1 MLGKWKAPRVFEVLI
16 HNKDRV
22 CRTGLVVDVP
32 TTASSTPFMFCLCV
46 QTAPSCACGVGAPL
60 VDEGQVVAL
69 QRAAQAVHV
78 VARGGLLNRARA
90 CIGACSSRHRV
101 NLQLFSL
108 DTLRYTEL

>member
-1 MLGKWKAPRVFEVLI
+1 MPARRVKQKQSAACVDSYLSR
-16 HNKDRV
+16 D
-22 CRTGLVVDVP
+22 GLLSFHTMHLRP
-32 TTASSTPFMFCLCV
+32 AR
-46 QTAPSCACGVGAPL
+46 AGVGAPL

-69 QRAAQAVHV
+69 QRAAQAAHV